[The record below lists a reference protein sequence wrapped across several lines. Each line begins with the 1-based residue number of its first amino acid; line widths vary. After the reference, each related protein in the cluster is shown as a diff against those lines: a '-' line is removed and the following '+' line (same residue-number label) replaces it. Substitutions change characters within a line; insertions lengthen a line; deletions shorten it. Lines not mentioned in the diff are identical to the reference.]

1 MIMNAADE
9 ATRWAEARDLIS
21 RYGDDLPKVYA
32 AACMK
37 LAEVADW
44 NGIGRWV
51 DLLHRCQHLRHSPP
65 VIPFAPIALAKAGLT
80 DEVSSPFD

>member
-1 MIMNAADE
+1 MTIWT
-9 ATRWAEARDLIS
+9 ATEEERWAEARELM
-21 RYGDDLPKVYA
+21 RLHGDDLPKVYA
-32 AACMK
+32 AECMK

-44 NGIGRWV
+44 DGIGRWV

-65 VIPFAPIALAKAGLT
+65 VIPFAPIALATAGLI